1 MTAQQVTARDA
12 AARTWDVA
20 IVGGGP
26 AGAMA
31 ALHLAR
37 AGRSVVILERA
48 SYPRD
53 KVCGDALI
61 PDSIRVLGR
70 AGLLQ
75 KVQDHAFETTSL
87 RLFSA
92 SQAELVIPLHAL
104 IIKRVVLDHM
114 LIRSATEAGATITQ
128 AHVVKVEEGAL
139 ARVTIRGVE
148 TSLKSR
154 IAIIATG
161 ADIRLLTALAMVQR
175 ADPSIVAVRRYVKST
190 ENIHQLVISFDRAIA
205 PGYVWLFPIGG
216 GEYNVGCGIVWGS
229 RRIDLSAYLDR
240 FIQEFPP
247 LRRFAAGITDQEPI
261 RGARL
266 RCGLTGTVTWQ
277 PPNVLVIGES
287 IGTTFHLTGEG
298 IGKAMETGERAA
310 AVVSRALD
318 AGDLSILATFQNE
331 IEALRHHYRGYE
343 LAQRWIA
350 RPWVGNVVARLARR
364 NRRATACAEAVLNES
379 ADPRDIFSLRGIW
392 NMLRS

>member
-1 MTAQQVTARDA
+1 
-12 AARTWDVA
+12 
-20 IVGGGP
+20 
-26 AGAMA
+26 MA

-37 AGRSVVILERA
+37 AGRSVVVLEQA

-61 PDSIRVLGR
+61 PDSIRVLAR

-75 KVQDHAFETTSL
+75 NVQERALETTTL

-92 SQAELVIPLHAL
+92 SQTELVIPLHAL
-104 IIKRVVLDHM
+104 VIKRVVLDHM
-114 LIRSATEAGATITQ
+114 LIAAAAEAGATVTQ
-128 AHVVKVEEGAL
+128 AHVVKVEEGRL
-139 ARVTIRGVE
+139 ARVTMRGVE
-148 TSLKSR
+148 KSLKSR
-154 IAIIATG
+154 IAVIATG
-161 ADIRLLTALAMVQR
+161 ADIRLLTSLDMVQC

-190 ENIHQLVISFDRAIA
+190 ANIHQLIISFDRAIA

-229 RRIDLSAYLDR
+229 RRIDLAAYLDR
-240 FIQEFPP
+240 VIREFPP
-247 LRRFAAGITDQEPI
+247 FRLFAAGITGQEPI

-266 RCGLTGTVTWQ
+266 RCGLTGTVAWQ
-277 PPNVLVIGES
+277 PPNILAIGES

-310 AVVSRALD
+310 AVVLRALD
-318 AGDLSILATFQNE
+318 AGDPSILATFQHE
-331 IEALRHHYRGYE
+331 IDALRRHYRGYE

-364 NRRATACAEAVLNES
+364 SRRAMACAESVLNES